1 MVSAEEKK
9 ELVEKFG
16 GEAKNTGKPEVQIAI
31 LTSRIKDLTAHVG
44 VHKKDNHTRRGLI
57 ALVSKRRKLLS
68 YLQNRHIERYR
79 TVIADLELRK

>member
-79 TVIADLELRK
+79 KVIADLGLRK

>member
-1 MVSAEEKK
+1 MVSVQEKK

-16 GEAKNTGKPEVQIAI
+16 GDTKNTGKPEVQIAI

-44 VHKKDNHTRRGLI
+44 IHKKDNHTRRGLI

-79 TVIADLELRK
+79 VIIAELGLRK

>member
-16 GEAKNTGKPEVQIAI
+16 GEEKNTGKSEVQIAI
-31 LTSRIKDLTAHVG
+31 LTARIKDLTEHVG

-68 YLQNRHIERYR
+68 YLQHRHVERYR
-79 TVIADLELRK
+79 TVIADLGLRK